1 MIMFQFTISK
11 SLFGD
16 TGIHYFDP
24 ITEKPLCQ
32 NCQVKDVQ
40 ATQESIQRRIL
51 IELCSW
57 FVRNG
62 QNTLSWLQNNKPEPA
77 YRAYSKNFAVLCE
90 NANKLPGIFDL
101 ETLADFTHLHIYPT
115 IAMMEP
121 KTENSKTIRYRR
133 LLFHLDSL
141 LTSISQDGI
150 CNVKPIKNGEKAVN
164 Y

>member
-1 MIMFQFTISK
+1 MFQFIISK

-16 TGIHYFDP
+16 TGINYFDP

-32 NCQVKDVQ
+32 NCDKEDVE
-40 ATQESIQRRIL
+40 ATQQSIQRRTL

-121 KTENSKTIRYRR
+121 KAENSKTIRYRR

-141 LTSISQDGI
+141 LTSILQDGI